1 MSRKSGD
8 DFKEFKQSAR
18 IIPDVAEYLDS
29 FSVAVGNLVFS
40 RRLQMGLSQQE
51 LADRTDGVT
60 QATISRIE
68 AGGDVKTKTL
78 DKVFKV
84 LKLTRIQ
91 PFYEEDA
98 ATLAKY

>member
-1 MSRKSGD
+1 MTRKSGD
-8 DFKEFKQSAR
+8 DFKDFKQSAR
-18 IIPDVAEYLDS
+18 TIPSVAEYLDS
-29 FSVAVGNLVFS
+29 FSVAVGNLVFA
-40 RRLQMGLSQQE
+40 RRLQMGLTQQE

-98 ATLAKY
+98 ATVAKY